1 MRINDK
7 HLCRIASGNTPIDK
21 EGYLL
26 KRGEVNKSFQKRWFV
41 LKGNLLFYFDKKGE
55 KEPTGVI
62 IIEGCTV
69 ELAEMTDAFTF
80 ELVFPGSTSRTYI
93 LAALSQEDM
102 ESWMKAI
109 TCASYDYMKL
119 MVAELQR
126 QLDEFN
132 TEQKMRSNQGSTSSN
147 SQMNP
152 LYADNHQ
159 NLMDPF
165 ASPEVKSKDFQ
176 PVYPRLDNHG
186 KTFEQLHEE
195 YGLYIMQKMR
205 EAKVSSA

>member
-7 HLCRIASGNTPIDK
+7 HLCRIAAGNTPIDK

-69 ELAEMTDAFTF
+69 QLAEMTDAFTF

-93 LAALSQEDM
+93 LAADSQDDM

-126 QLDEFN
+126 QFDEFN
-132 TEQKMRSNQGSTSSN
+132 TQQKLHSSQGSTSSSSEHN
-147 SQMNP
+147 TLN
-152 LYADNHQ
+152 NHTL
-159 NLMDPF
+159 LMDPF
-165 ASPEVKSKDFQ
+165 ASPEVSSNDFQ
-176 PVYPRLDNHG
+176 PAYPRLDNHG

-195 YGLYIMQKMR
+195 YGRYIMQKMR
-205 EAKVSSA
+205 EAKVPPS